1 VNPAKGFHRIESI
14 YSLWRDSSAAA
25 HRRGRIGAGH
35 VAGKADKEAGMPQV
49 KVRRRGISAEDTAA
63 VIRDGFPGQKL
74 EITPRGDRE
83 LEVSKSFF
91 VHANVSITDEPG
103 GTVFNVRGGG
113 PVIPLL
119 FVATRIAN
127 NRGIARRVAEVIGAH
142 DGFRDDA

>member
-1 VNPAKGFHRIESI
+1 
-14 YSLWRDSSAAA
+14 
-25 HRRGRIGAGH
+25 
-35 VAGKADKEAGMPQV
+35 MPQV

-74 EITPRGDRE
+74 GITQRGDRE
-83 LEVSKSFF
+83 LEVSKNFF
-91 VHANVSITDEPG
+91 VHATVSISEEPG

-119 FVATRIAN
+119 FVTTRIAN

-142 DGFRDDA
+142 GGFRDDA